1 MVPQN
6 ALKFTPTQKAI
17 KIPVNPL
24 KPQIWLQLLSE
35 MLCGD
40 HLWQEKAKKVYWWR
54 IQHVVVT
61 TLEIEHIPEYLL
73 FFTDIAILVTDGSFN
88 VLCGA

>member
-6 ALKFTPTQKAI
+6 ALKFTPTQKAR

-24 KPQIWLQLLSE
+24 KPQICLQVLLE
-35 MLCGD
+35 MLYGD
-40 HLWQEKAKKVYWWR
+40 QLRQEKAKKVYWWR

-61 TLEIEHIPEYLL
+61 SLEIEHIPEYLL
-73 FFTDIAILVTDGSFN
+73 YIFH
-88 VLCGA
+88 